1 MLLAVR
7 PARKARR
14 GRPAEATPRPGPPPE
29 REARSVPAPTSG
41 HVRRYRG
48 VNRPQ
53 PRPSPTAGRTRQ
65 HWQRP
70 GFAALKQHD
79 RSQLRGFTHQVP
91 LAWRGHTSAPRRAGR
106 EVHVCPGPP
115 AMPSPCLLG
124 PPLPDRQ
131 ALPSNQW
138 HEVGRRSG
146 CSTAGRR
153 HSGWLSV
160 VEQEQCTSYS
170 PACTWPAI
178 CRLTGRSFS
187 WAAALPRV
195 HLYPR
200 HRPRGLLLRPASRW
214 PPCRDGV
221 GCFGKSYFWLCH

>member
-106 EVHVCPGPP
+106 EVHVGPGPP
-115 AMPSPCLLG
+115 ATRVCSARRSRTGRLCPRTSG
-124 PPLPDRQ
+124 TRSDGAQAVPLPADATQ
-131 ALPSNQW
+131 A
-138 HEVGRRSG
+138 GFR
-146 CSTAGRR
+146 
-153 HSGWLSV
+153 WLSRSSAPHTR
-160 VEQEQCTSYS
+160 Q
-170 PACTWPAI
+170 PAP
-178 CRLTGRSFS
+178 GRQ
-187 WAAALPRV
+187 
-195 HLYPR
+195 Y
-200 HRPRGLLLRPASRW
+200 
-214 PPCRDGV
+214 V
-221 GCFGKSYFWLCH
+221 G